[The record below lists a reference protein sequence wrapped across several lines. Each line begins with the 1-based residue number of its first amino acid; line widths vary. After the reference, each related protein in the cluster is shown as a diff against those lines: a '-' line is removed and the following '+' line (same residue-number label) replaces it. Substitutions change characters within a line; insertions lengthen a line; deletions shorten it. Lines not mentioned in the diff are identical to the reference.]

1 MTITSAILGQ
11 QTSDA
16 SQGRTGR
23 PRARQVLAGAAL
35 TLAATGSAAVA
46 AAPAQAAPGSDL
58 DLTQCRI
65 VDDPID
71 YQDGIDWFKV
81 LYTITNEGTAATGG
95 FTSRARPVYG
105 IDEFSGTFQNEG
117 NIRFS
122 QPSLAPGQSTGGFF
136 WVTKKTVDDRT
147 WGIFLDVNKET
158 GESQVNDSF
167 CSAFVNNT

>member
-1 MTITSAILGQ
+1 VTITSAIPGRQ
-11 QTSDA
+11 SSDA
-16 SQGRTGR
+16 HQGRTGR

-35 TLAATGSAAVA
+35 ALAATGPAVVA
-46 AAPAQAAPGSDL
+46 AAPAQAAAGSDL
-58 DLTQCRI
+58 DLTRCQI

-105 IDEFSGTFQNEG
+105 TDEFSGTTQNEG
-117 NIRFS
+117 SVRFS
-122 QPSLAPGQSTGGFF
+122 QSSLAPGQSTSGFF
-136 WVTKKTVDDRT
+136 WVTKKTVDNRT
-147 WGIFLDVNKET
+147 WGIFLDINKQT